1 MEPEPD
7 NAPLVVIVGE
17 TASGKTALAIQL
29 AKQFDGEIIC
39 ADSRTIYKGA
49 DIGTAKPLLEE
60 QSGVPHHLLDI
71 VDMDEAFS
79 AADFKRRAQACI
91 EDIAARGKVPFLV
104 GGTGLYIDAVIFD
117 FSFANPPA
125 DPKERQRLQ
134 ALSVDELTQEINDR
148 QIPMP
153 VNSRNPRH
161 LIRALETGGKTTSD
175 TTPRTNTLIIGLT
188 IEREVLRQ
196 KLTSRVGAMV
206 EAGFID
212 EVKRLS
218 AQYGWSAPGLNATG
232 YKAFRAYVEG
242 DISLDEAK
250 ALFVQN
256 DWKLAKRQRTWFKRN
271 KSIHWVTD
279 IKKAVELVTTF
290 LNK

>member
-1 MEPEPD
+1 MEPKSD

-29 AKQFDGEIIC
+29 AKAFNGEIIC
-39 ADSRTIYKGA
+39 ADSRTIYRGA
-49 DIGTAKPLLEE
+49 DIGTAKPSLEE
-60 QSGVPHHLLDI
+60 RSGVPHHLLDI
-71 VDMDEAFS
+71 VDVDEAFS

-91 EDIAARGKVPFLV
+91 EDITARGKVPFLV

-117 FSFANPPA
+117 FSFANPP

-134 ALSVDELTQEINDR
+134 SLSVDELTQEINDR

-161 LIRALETGGKTTSD
+161 LTRALEIGGKTAGD
-175 TTPRTNTLIIGLT
+175 TTLRTNTLILGLA
-188 IEREVLRQ
+188 IQRETLRQ
-196 KLTSRVGAMV
+196 KLTARVSTMV

-218 AQYGWSAPGLNATG
+218 AQYGWAAPGLSAPG

-242 DISLDEAK
+242 GISLDEAK